1 MKNLLTK
8 RFRKLM
14 LRLALIGFICP
25 MAYASAEY
33 TQSTIYWW
41 VYNDTLYISDSNTVT
56 DWESISLTGSF
67 SSDANFDDDTIPW
80 TDYRDNVLQ
89 VKVIWEVAPLS
100 TASRFKNFNS
110 CRLMDLQWLDTSNVT
125 DMSYMFSNCY
135 SLVSLDVS
143 NFDTSKVTDMSYMFY
158 NCSNLQILDVSNFD
172 TSNVTNIRSMFFSDS
187 KLIFL
192 ILGHFDIESIDGSG
206 LNGFL
211 CSNAGG
217 VELLLSSDTE
227 EAVINMDESWK
238 SHTCIDEYEL
248 STPPVYT
255 VKHWKQNAGNDEY
268 TLAATDKKVWET
280 GEQTTATAKKYKGFT
295 AQAIEQDTILGDW
308 TTVVNVYYDRNASE
322 DNNHWIDLN
331 IELTIEEWQ
340 LSIGTDGDSSV
351 TLTGSMAASLESKTV
366 EKSLE
371 KLFRVEDLK
380 WSSNGY
386 YTTISVS
393 DLTWEVEDGV
403 VSTISWSNIYLMSNN
418 FTKID
423 WKDNSDVKMNSWFNT
438 YKAINTPV
446 TYISRTWWTAP
457 WILSKYGDTPK
468 LKVEVPAN
476 TPAATYHGVITYT
489 LYEWTAPSE

>member
-67 SSDANFDDDTIPW
+67 SSDANFDSDTIPW
-80 TDYRDNVLQ
+80 KDNSDNVLQ

-100 TASRFKNFNS
+100 TAYRFSYFYNCKS
-110 CRLMDLQWLDTSNVT
+110 MDLQWLDTSNVT
-125 DMSYMFSNCY
+125 DMNSMFKACS

-143 NFDTSKVTDMSYMFY
+143 NFDTSNVTNMSYMFY
-158 NCSNLQILDVSNFD
+158 NCSSLQILDVSNFD
-172 TSNVTNIRSMFFSDS
+172 TSNVTNMSYMFYSCYN
-187 KLIFL
+187 LI
-192 ILGHFDIESIDGSG
+192 ILNLGYFDVHKSVND
-206 LNGFL
+206 LYGFV
-211 CSNAGG
+211 CENN
-217 VELLLSSDTE
+217 VNQIQLLSSDTIE
-227 EAVINMDESWK
+227 VIGNKMES
-238 SHTCIDEYEL
+238 CINNYT
-248 STPPVYT
+248 SRTHPVYT

-280 GEQTTATAKKYKGFT
+280 GEQTAATAKKYKGFT
-295 AQAIEQDTILGDW
+295 AQAIEQGTILEDW

-340 LSIGTDGDSSV
+340 LSIGTNGWTETV
-351 TLTGSMAASLESKTV
+351 TLSGSMAASLESKTV

-380 WSSNGY
+380 WSSKWY
-386 YTTISVS
+386 RTTISVT
-393 DLTWEVEDGV
+393 DMTWSVENV
-403 VSTISWSNIYLMSNN
+403 VYTIPAENIYLKATELVKESWIGEGVVLTESLSDFRSM
-418 FTKID
+418 
-423 WKDNSDVKMNSWFNT
+423 KD
-438 YKAINTPV
+438 PV
-446 TYISRTWWTAP
+446 TFIQRWTWTTA
-457 WILSKYGDTPK
+457 WLLWKYGARPE
-468 LKVEVPAN
+468 LKVVVPAN
-476 TPAATYHGVITYT
+476 MPGTTYKWTITYT
-489 LYEWTAPSE
+489 LYENE